1 MNERLENHGR
11 LQDLNL
17 KAKNLKLSI
26 QGLIHT
32 LRAETNPHMEI
43 LDMNEELI
51 HEQAFELAQKIGQY
65 KGFESKIKA
74 LKKAL
79 GMD

>member
-1 MNERLENHGR
+1 MNERLENQGR
-11 LQDLNL
+11 LQELNL
-17 KAKNLKLSI
+17 KTKNLKLSI

-43 LDMNEELI
+43 SDMNEELI
-51 HEQAFELAQKIGQY
+51 HEQAFELAQKVDQY
-65 KGFESKIKA
+65 KGLELKICA

-79 GMD
+79 GV

>member
-1 MNERLENHGR
+1 MSERLENQGR
-11 LQDLNL
+11 LQELNL
-17 KAKNLKLSI
+17 AAKKLKLSI

-32 LRAETNPHMEI
+32 LRAETNPHKEI
-43 LDMNEELI
+43 CEMNEELI
-51 HEQAFELAQKIGQY
+51 HEQAFELAQKIDQY
-65 KGFESKIKA
+65 KGFEAKIKA